1 MKATEQYF
9 PVVLFNYAVQGGSN
23 FWVCGWNPKVWPFK
37 WKILSSIIRWYW
49 LLHCTKVALTF
60 ESVGEILQCDH
71 SNESLLISSFLQYC
85 LLCIIWFISK
95 SIRFFSFYAIFIL
108 YSGQPLHICNMQLS
122 WKASWTN
129 RNDGTSRLHC
139 GLLWGNQWYVIKIHI
154 ETLQTALHTFLL
166 RIVERIWFEIKV
178 FSLWSSFSNSHNL
191 YSCWSAD
198 VVRRKLMLVTL
209 GPKGLMEKGETFK
222 YMGGQGS
229 IYGIWGVEASP
240 PPNAYRPPRYIVIIT
255 VYK

>member
-1 MKATEQYF
+1 MWKKWKERFFALVQVFFSCGSRSFNHLLITKYRLLLPF
-9 PVVLFNYAVQGGSN
+9 GCVVRNIFESVDETLKCDHSSESYWAVLSCGTVYYAVQGGSN

-49 LLHCTKVALTF
+49 LLRCTKVALTF

-71 SNESLLISSFLQYC
+71 SNERLLSSSFLWYC

-95 SIRFFSFYAIFIL
+95 LVRFFSIYAIFLL
-108 YSGQPLHICNMQLS
+108 YAGQPLHICNMQLS

-178 FSLWSSFSNSHNL
+178 FSLW
-191 YSCWSAD
+191 
-198 VVRRKLMLVTL
+198 
-209 GPKGLMEKGETFK
+209 
-222 YMGGQGS
+222 
-229 IYGIWGVEASP
+229 
-240 PPNAYRPPRYIVIIT
+240 
-255 VYK
+255 